1 MPAFRNAGS
10 TSDDHMNSKKMPK
23 ISIVTP
29 SYNQGQYLEETIRS
43 VLDQNYPDLEYIIMD
58 GGSTDDSVEII
69 KKYESRLAHWESK
82 PDGGQA
88 DAINKGFNMATG
100 DILGWL
106 NSDDYY
112 TSDTL
117 QQVSE
122 LLAPDDLKI
131 VFGECDLFHE
141 KSGKVKVS
149 TVYEYAQSHKI
160 EYSDYIIQPS
170 SFWTK
175 KTWDLVGNLNEKLT
189 YTFDWEW
196 FIRAS
201 RAGVF
206 LQPDNRTWSVYRY
219 HEQHKTGTGGNKREL
234 ELASIYKQYHSDLLS
249 EKYLLRRTMQGKI
262 LRINKL
268 NRLLE
273 LAGMNG
279 SLDARRRL
287 YKRHYSEL
295 SWEEFLGIVRM

>member
-1 MPAFRNAGS
+1 
-10 TSDDHMNSKKMPK
+10 MNSKETLKF
-23 ISIVTP
+23 SIVTP
-29 SYNQGQYLEETIRS
+29 SYNQGQYLEETILS
-43 VLDQNYPDLEYIIMD
+43 VLDQDYPNLEYIIMD
-58 GGSTDDSVEII
+58 GGSTDNSVEII

-88 DAINKGFNMATG
+88 NAINKGFNMATG

-106 NSDDYY
+106 NSDDFY

-122 LLAPDDLKI
+122 LLAADDLKI
-131 VFGECDLFHE
+131 VFGECALFHE
-141 KSGKVKVS
+141 KSGKTKSSKVF
-149 TVYEYAQSHKI
+149 EYARSHKI

-175 KTWDLVGNLNEKLT
+175 KTWDLVGPLTEKLT

-206 LQPDNRTWSVYRY
+206 LQPDKRTWSVYRY

-234 ELASIYKQYHSDLLS
+234 ELASIYKQYHSDLLA
-249 EKYLLRRTMQGKI
+249 EKYLLRRTMQGRI

-268 NRLLE
+268 NRLLAM
-273 LAGMNG
+273 AGLNG
-279 SLDARRRL
+279 SLDARKRL
-287 YKRHYSEL
+287 YKRYYSEL